1 MFQILFILSEEG
13 RESKKKE
20 FTILFVPRKTLLC
33 ERKLVVSLCDY
44 VHVRSKFVWLC
55 ACLYW
60 WNLLLLHY
68 WLLNLIIICFS
79 LQELNVSFINVDE
92 YPLELI
98 PLDSDVLSLEMESSF
113 KVHDWYLLSN
123 LYWVDVAIK
132 MQCFDNL
139 MVAHIYLKWL
149 KRIFFANYFWV
160 TILAVLCCQ

>member
-1 MFQILFILSEEG
+1 MCMFA
-13 RESKKKE
+13 
-20 FTILFVPRKTLLC
+20 
-33 ERKLVVSLCDY
+33 VSLCDY

-139 MVAHIYLKWL
+139 MVSHNYLL
-149 KRIFFANYFWV
+149 KMTEENFFCKLFLSYN
-160 TILAVLCCQ
+160 TSSSMLPINVLGERRLGIASRWRKV